1 MQSNLNSLWWPRGLT
16 FVVSALVALSVTF
29 WVLKGASS
37 ATPSGA
43 TPAALAGAQVPSIDP
58 QMVALALGG
67 GKQPVAS
74 DAPPASS
81 RFVLTG
87 VVADPSK
94 GGAALIAVDGKPPK
108 AVRVGGTVDESLVLK
123 SVSGRRAEL
132 APDMQSAA
140 TVSLELPPLAK

>member
-1 MQSNLNSLWWPRGLT
+1 MQSNVNSLWWPRGLT
-16 FVVSALVALSVTF
+16 FVVSALAALSATF
-29 WVLKGASS
+29 WVLKGAG
-37 ATPSGA
+37 SGA
-43 TPAALAGAQVPSIDP
+43 PLNAAPAVLVSAVAPTIDP
-58 QMVALALGG
+58 QTVALALGG
-67 GKQPVAS
+67 GKQTVAS

-108 AVRVGGTVDESLVLK
+108 AVRVGGMVDEALVLK

-132 APDMQSAA
+132 APDMKAA
-140 TVSLELPPLAK
+140 PTVSLELPPLSK

>member
-1 MQSNLNSLWWPRGLT
+1 MQSNVNSLWWPRGLT
-16 FVVSALVALSVTF
+16 FVVSALTALSATF
-29 WVLKGASS
+29 WVLKGTGS
-37 ATPSGA
+37 AAPSNA
-43 TPAALAGAQVPSIDP
+43 APAALAGAPVPSIDP
-58 QMVALALGG
+58 QLVALALGG
-67 GKQPVAS
+67 GKQPTVA

-94 GGAALIAVDGKPPK
+94 GGAALIAVDGQPPK
-108 AVRVGGTVDESLVLK
+108 AVRVGATVDGSLVLK

-132 APDMQSAA
+132 APDMQSAP